1 MLGLQRVTLCWRRR
15 EIMFGIF
22 SVLFYLDSFT
32 FFYSAAQ
39 KNIENEISQYT
50 YRSMFLELWF
60 LGILSLCDI

>member
-1 MLGLQRVTLCWRRR
+1 MLEKARDHVWNFFCAFL
-15 EIMFGIF
+15 FGF
-22 SVLFYLDSFT
+22 FYI
-32 FFYSAAQ
+32 FYSAAQ